1 MLNTNRLDCIA
12 GKAGAVIR
20 IPEVIEL
27 LGISRMT
34 LHRWVVAGR
43 FPQPL
48 KANGRSFGFSYSSV
62 VSWMDALENKDN
74 VQ

>member
-1 MLNTNRLDCIA
+1 MLNTNRLDSIA

-48 KANGRSFGFSYSSV
+48 KSEWAQLWFLLFICC
-62 VSWMDALENKDN
+62 
-74 VQ
+74 